1 MIDPEY
7 EHTLRTRAR
16 RNDLELVKSPEP
28 AAAGLYRLIGNGV
41 TDDMTLHEVQEYLE
55 ALDSA

>member
-7 EHTLRTRAR
+7 ERRLRDRAR

-28 AAAGLYRLIGNGV
+28 EAVGPYRIVDRGV
-41 TDDMTLHEVQEYLE
+41 SDGMPLHEVEAYLE